1 MTGAIPVGA
10 ALRTIVVEEADT
22 TTIVEEIVGLA
33 VVAVAV
39 AVDIGQ
45 GHIMV
50 VVEEEEEATVA
61 HPLAIMTIVDKIDG
75 EAVEAVVVV
84 AAATG

>member
-39 AVDIGQ
+39 DIGQ

-50 VVEEEEEATVA
+50 VVVEEEEATVA

-75 EAVEAVVVV
+75 EAVEAVVGV

>member
-33 VVAVAV
+33 VV

-75 EAVEAVVVV
+75 EAVEAVVGV

>member
-33 VVAVAV
+33 VV

>member
-33 VVAVAV
+33 VVAV